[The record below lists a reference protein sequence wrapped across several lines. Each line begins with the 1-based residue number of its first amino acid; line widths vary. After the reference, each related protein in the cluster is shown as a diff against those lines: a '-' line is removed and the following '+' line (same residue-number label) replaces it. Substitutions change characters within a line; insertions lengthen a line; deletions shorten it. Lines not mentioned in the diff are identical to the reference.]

1 MITSYNMVA
10 DDVYLFRTPHLPTLK
25 RDWREKAVNV
35 ALATS
40 AAPTYLPAFPLD
52 GTRLVDG
59 GLWANNPA
67 MVALIEAV
75 GPLSVPLDDIRI
87 FSLGTTTD
95 VRRRGRHLDRG
106 GLLAWAGDA
115 VEVLM
120 RAQSESATKQ
130 IRHLVGNN
138 DVLRLNP
145 TVPTGTVSLDQV
157 DTDALYGLAGH
168 VSRDASPA
176 VHRLFC
182 DHRAP
187 VFIPLYPVREE

>member
-1 MITSYNMVA
+1 
-10 DDVYLFRTPHLPTLK
+10 
-25 RDWREKAVNV
+25 
-35 ALATS
+35 
-40 AAPTYLPAFPLD
+40 
-52 GTRLVDG
+52 
-59 GLWANNPA
+59 
-67 MVALIEAV
+67 MVALIEAA
-75 GPLSVPLDDIRI
+75 GPLSIPLDNIRV

-95 VRRRGRHLDRG
+95 VRQRGRRLDRG

-138 DVLRLNP
+138 NVLRLDP
-145 TVPTGTVSLDQV
+145 TVPTGTVSLDKV
-157 DTDALYGLAGH
+157 DADALYGLAGH

-187 VFIPLYPVREE
+187 AFAPFHPVREE

>member
-1 MITSYNMVA
+1 M
-10 DDVYLFRTPHLPTLK
+10 
-25 RDWREKAVNV
+25 
-35 ALATS
+35 
-40 AAPTYLPAFPLD
+40 
-52 GTRLVDG
+52 
-59 GLWANNPA
+59 
-67 MVALIEAV
+67 
-75 GPLSVPLDDIRI
+75 
-87 FSLGTTTD
+87 
-95 VRRRGRHLDRG
+95 
-106 GLLAWAGDA
+106 AWAGDA

-130 IRHLVGNN
+130 IRHLVGKD

-145 TVPTGTVSLDQV
+145 TVPTGAVSLDKV

-187 VFIPLYPVREE
+187 VFAPFYPQREE